1 MPNTPSI
8 VVLHP
13 SPSDEDAVVALLKP
27 QGAPRLGLVPT
38 RPRTDN
44 SLEGLR
50 QRVEAADAE
59 ATDELQLALLWERL
73 RSGDCHVVYTA
84 FSESRCYVV
93 LAPSRATRFLPV
105 RSKRLAILESV
116 LCSTGQKTVAIDLAL
131 APSTVALNARLGLES
146 LGVRT
151 KASRVHPLLMLAA
164 KAARD
169 HDTSLTGRLS
179 SISTEHGP
187 LSIVSI
193 QSPDRLLRGRLPPAE
208 LSVIANLLQGAT
220 YREIACLRG
229 TSTRTIANQI
239 TAVFRRLRVSGR
251 NELVHQLFER
261 KRRAS

>member
-8 VVLHP
+8 AVLQ
-13 SPSDEDAVVALLKP
+13 SSVSDGPAVVALLKP
-27 QGAPRLGLVPT
+27 HDAPRLGLVPT
-38 RPRTDN
+38 RPRPD
-44 SLEGLR
+44 SAAEGLK
-50 QRVEAADAE
+50 QRAEAADANASAE
-59 ATDELQLALLWERL
+59 MQLALLWEQL
-73 RSGDCHVVYTA
+73 RSGIRRVVYA
-84 FSESRCYVV
+84 DFSESRCYVV
-93 LAPSRATRFLPV
+93 LAPDGDASFGPV
-105 RSKRLAILESV
+105 RSKRLQILESV
-116 LCSTGQKTVAIDLAL
+116 LCSNGQKTVAIDLAL

-146 LGVRT
+146 LGVHS
-151 KASRVHPLLMLAA
+151 KASRVHPLLILAA

-169 HDTSLTGRLS
+169 NDTTLTGRLS
-179 SISTEHGP
+179 SMSTERGS

-220 YREIACLRG
+220 YREIAFLRG

-251 NELVHQLFER
+251 NELVHQLFEH